1 MLGNSPKY
9 SLSDMNEQ
17 VASALINAELQ
28 RLRHLPYSELINLTL
43 VEAHTLSE
51 WPKLDS
57 LDGDTSATLGP

>member
-1 MLGNSPKY
+1 MPFHSWGTSAKPTLGK
-9 SLSDMNEQ
+9 DFFG
-17 VASALINAELQ
+17 VAETIAPN
-28 RLRHLPYSELINLTL
+28 LRQAPYSELINLTL